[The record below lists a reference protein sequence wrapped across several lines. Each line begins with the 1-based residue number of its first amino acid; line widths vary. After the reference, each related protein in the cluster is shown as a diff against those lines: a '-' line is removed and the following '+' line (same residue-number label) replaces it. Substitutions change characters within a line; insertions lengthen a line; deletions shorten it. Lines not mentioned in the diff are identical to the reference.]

1 MIRVVLDT
9 NVLISAAL
17 KGGLPQAVVRYVT
30 QAPDCEWVASPSILR
45 EYREV
50 LARPKFHLT
59 PSEILTWHTLL
70 ERVTTLVVPDQTIP
84 WKRDPKDARF
94 LECALAASADY
105 LVSGDQDLHAA
116 HSQIATQILSPQA
129 FHQQVVQKQ

>member
-17 KGGLPQAVVRYVT
+17 SGGLPQAVVRYVT
-30 QAPDCEWVASPSILR
+30 HTQDCQWVASPTILD

-59 PSEILTWHTLL
+59 PGELLTWHTLL
-70 ERVTTLVVPDQTIP
+70 ERVTTLVVPDQTIQ
-84 WKRDPKDARF
+84 WERDPKDARF

-105 LVSGDQDLHAA
+105 LISGDQDLHAA
-116 HSQIATQILSPQA
+116 QAQIATQILSPKA
-129 FHQQVVQKQ
+129 FHQQVI